1 MSEPEKKGAVVL
13 LSGGM
18 DSSVVLAMALD
29 RGFAVWALTV
39 SYGQR
44 HAVEV
49 EAARRVARAQGVERH
64 RVVELDPSLFGGS
77 ALTTDLEV
85 PKGPRSPNADPIP
98 VTYVPARNTVF
109 LSLALSCAEAIGARD
124 IFIGVSSVDYSGY
137 PDCRPAFIESF
148 ERTANLG
155 TRAADG
161 AGHFRIH
168 APLMNLT
175 KAQTV
180 EAGIALGVDF
190 GLTHSCYDPAA
201 DGTPCGECD
210 ACSLRRRGFDE
221 ANVADPVSGRK
232 GPK

>member
-1 MSEPEKKGAVVL
+1 MSEPGRKGAVVL

-18 DSSVVLAMALD
+18 DSSVVLAMAKD

-64 RVVELDPSLFGGS
+64 QVVDLDLSLFGGS
-77 ALTTDLEV
+77 ALTTNLEI
-85 PKGPRSPNADPIP
+85 PKGPRAPGADPVP
-98 VTYVPARNTVF
+98 ATYVPARNTVF
-109 LSLALSCAEAIGARD
+109 LSLALSFAEAVGARD

-148 ERTANLG
+148 ARTANLG

-161 AGHFRIH
+161 AGLFRIH

-180 EAGIALGVDF
+180 EAGLALGVDF

-210 ACSLRRRGFDE
+210 ACSLRKKGFEEADVEDPILGGKARR
-221 ANVADPVSGRK
+221 
-232 GPK
+232 